1 MMLRGFRLAAANDA
15 SVEANSDTT
24 GELPVVDRPTLTP
37 TLVHSTPDHCPPVV
51 LVIAQQLSDAEQ
63 IGNKLLAHDG
73 DAFRIVIADS
83 LTVARQRIDREQS
96 VPSVVLLDIDA
107 TDVTASISI
116 DQCRHYIDAPILVLT
131 ELPPH
136 AVTPSPIELGADDC
150 LNRQCAGAELY
161 RAVHYSI
168 LRYERNADARLA
180 ATVFARAH
188 EGIYITDANGTIVDA
203 NAAFTRITGYSRDE
217 VVGHNPRLFS
227 SGCQPP
233 AFYETYWQTLLQ
245 TGYWRGELW
254 NQRKNGQRFAALQ
267 NVSAVYDAR
276 GCIRH
281 FVVLFSDIT
290 AQKEQAKQ
298 LEHIIH
304 HDVLTGLPNRTLF
317 ADRLYQ
323 AMMMAKRTYTR
334 LAVVF
339 IDLDGFQAINDQY
352 GHNVGDQ
359 LLRVV
364 AHNMRSALR
373 EGDTLSRL
381 GGDEF
386 AAVLADLDSDVAT
399 HLVMRRLLSAVA
411 RPCVVEGQS
420 LSVSASIGLT
430 YYPQEEAVAADQLLR
445 QADQAM
451 YQAKQTGKNNFHR
464 FDAERD
470 RDTRNHHQSIAHIR
484 EALFADQFV
493 LYYQPKVNLR
503 TAQVVGVEALIRWQH
518 PERGLLPPGAFLP
531 DIENHPLAIDLGHWV
546 IDSALAQMS
555 IWRRHGL
562 EVSVSVNISAQHLQ
576 SCNFVERLIE
586 HFKNYVGIPPER
598 LELEILE
605 TSALENILQVS
616 ETLQA
621 CNAFGVRFSFDD
633 FGTGYSSMNYLKQ
646 LPAKMIK
653 IDQTFVRD
661 MLQDANDR
669 AIVKA
674 IIGLAGGFD
683 RLVLA
688 EGVETRQIGEA
699 LLAHGCELGQGYGI
713 ARPMPAAVL
722 PDWINNW
729 QADPQWLA

>member
-1 MMLRGFRLAAANDA
+1 MTLPSLGVQAANDA
-15 SVEANSDTT
+15 SIDSNFDAIGVSRAEQLS
-24 GELPVVDRPTLTP
+24 TLS
-37 TLVHSTPDHCPPVV
+37 HSAPDYCPPIV
-51 LVIAQQLSDAEQ
+51 LVIAHRLSDAEQ
-63 IGNKLLAHDG
+63 LRSKLLANHV
-73 DAFRIVIADS
+73 DAFQVVIADS
-83 LTVARQRIDREQS
+83 LAAAQQRMDREN
-96 VPSVVLLDIDA
+96 VLPNVVLLDVGSSDVAVSINIDL
-107 TDVTASISI
+107 
-116 DQCRHYIDAPILVLT
+116 CRQHVDAPIIVLT
-131 ELPPH
+131 ELP
-136 AVTPSPIELGADDC
+136 ASTVVPSPLEFGADDC
-150 LNRQCAGAELY
+150 LSRHCADAELY

-168 LRYERNADARLA
+168 LRYQRNADARLA

-188 EGIYITDANGTIVDA
+188 EGIYITDVNGMIIDA
-203 NAAFTRITGYSRDE
+203 NDAFTRITGYSRDE
-217 VVGHNPRLFS
+217 VVGQTPRLLS

-233 AFYETYWQTLLQ
+233 TFYEVYWKTLLQ

-254 NQRKNGQRFAALQ
+254 NQRKNGERFAALQ

-290 AQKEQAKQ
+290 VQKEHAKQ
-298 LEHIIH
+298 LEHIVH
-304 HDVLTGLPNRTLF
+304 HDLLTGLPNRALF

-339 IDLDGFQAINDQY
+339 IDLDGFQTINDHY
-352 GHNVGDQ
+352 GHKMGDQ
-359 LLRVV
+359 LLRAV
-364 AHNMRSALR
+364 AYNMRAALR

-386 AAVLADLDSDVAT
+386 AAVLSDLDSDVAT

-430 YYPQEEAVAADQLLR
+430 YYPQEDDVAADQLLR

-451 YQAKQTGKNNFHR
+451 YQAKQTGKNSFHR
-464 FDAERD
+464 FDAELD
-470 RDTRNHHQSIAHIR
+470 RDTRNQHQSIAQIR
-484 EALFADQFV
+484 EGLLEDQFV

-503 TAQVVGVEALIRWQH
+503 TTQVVGVEALIRWQH
-518 PERGLLPPGAFLP
+518 PQQGLLPPGAFLP

-546 IDSALAQMS
+546 IDTALAQMS

-562 EVSVSVNISAQHLQ
+562 ELSVSVNISAQHLQ
-576 SCNFVERLIE
+576 SPHFVERLAE
-586 HFKNYVGIPPER
+586 HFKNYVGIPPEC

-605 TSALENILQVS
+605 TSALEDILRVS
-616 ETLQA
+616 ETLRA
-621 CNAFGVRFSFDD
+621 CNALGVRFSFDD

-653 IDQTFVRD
+653 IDQSFVRD
-661 MLQDANDR
+661 MLQDSNDR

-713 ARPMPAAVL
+713 ARPMPATVL
-722 PDWINNW
+722 PDWIKGW
-729 QADPQWLA
+729 RADPQWLA